1 MLAVAALVLQVAY
14 FFARGTLTS
23 LLLKTVVSEESVL
36 EQLVSVSGVVVR
48 DERVVAAPVTGTV
61 RWVAAAGARLAS
73 GASVAKIYTAD
84 GGVQNIAA
92 PVSGVMIPVLD
103 GLEGVLQP
111 NAMENIDVAEVRKLS
126 QKTQAVADGA
136 KVKQGSI
143 FFKLVDN
150 FSWYYLVN
158 LSRADFTLLRPQKK
172 SLRFA
177 FSPQEE
183 VSASWAV
190 LSEDEDA
197 VRLVF
202 ALSEDVEGA
211 FLQRLSDAEIVV
223 RRITGFVLPSSA
235 LISRGAETGV
245 YILEKSQVSYL
256 PVKVLGE
263 VGENVV
269 IEGVRTGRTVI
280 KNPYL
285 VSEGQRL

>member
-1 MLAVAALVLQVAY
+1 MLAVAALVLQVTY

-36 EQLVSVSGVVVR
+36 EQLVSVSGVIVR

-158 LSRADFTLLRPQKK
+158 LSRADFALLRPQKK

-245 YILEKSQVSYL
+245 FILEKSLVSYL

-280 KNPYL
+280 KNPFL
-285 VSEGQRL
+285 VREGQRL

>member
-1 MLAVAALVLQVAY
+1 MLAVAALVLLATY
-14 FFARGTLTS
+14 FLARSTLTS
-23 LLLKTVVSEESVL
+23 VLLKTVVSEESVL
-36 EQLVSVSGVVVR
+36 EQLVSVSGVIVR
-48 DERVVAAPVTGTV
+48 DEHVVAAPVTGTV
-61 RWVAAAGARLAS
+61 RWVAVAGARLAS

-111 NAMENIDVAEVRKLS
+111 NALENINVAEVRKLS
-126 QKTQAVADGA
+126 QKSQAVQDGA
-136 KVKQGSI
+136 EVKLGSI

-150 FSWYYLVN
+150 FSWYYVVN
-158 LSRADFTLLRPQKK
+158 LSRAEFALLTPQKN

-183 VSASWAV
+183 VSASWMV
-190 LSEDEDA
+190 LAENEDT
-197 VRLVF
+197 VRLAF
-202 ALSEDVEGA
+202 ALNEDVEGA

-223 RRITGFVLPSSA
+223 RRFTGFVLPSSA

-245 YILEKSQVSYL
+245 YVLEKSLVSYL
-256 PVKVLGE
+256 PVKVLGQ
-263 VGENVV
+263 VGENAV
-269 IEGVRTGRTVI
+269 IEGVRAGRTVI
-280 KNPYL
+280 KNPFL

>member
-1 MLAVAALVLQVAY
+1 MLAVAALVLQVTY

-36 EQLVSVSGVVVR
+36 EQLVSVSGVIVR

-126 QKTQAVADGA
+126 QKNQAVADGA

-158 LSRADFTLLRPQKK
+158 LSRADFMLLRPQKK

-223 RRITGFVLPSSA
+223 RKITGFVLPSSA

-280 KNPYL
+280 KNPFL